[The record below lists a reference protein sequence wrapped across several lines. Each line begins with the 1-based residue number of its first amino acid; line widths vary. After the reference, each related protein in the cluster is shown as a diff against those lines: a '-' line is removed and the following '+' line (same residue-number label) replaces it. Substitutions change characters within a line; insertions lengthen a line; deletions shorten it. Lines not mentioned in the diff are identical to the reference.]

1 MRAFVSPQPYGNK
14 LSALVPCAL
23 YCCSGQWRLHPAAMV
38 TVSMHV
44 TAKRAEMIAPIHKQ
58 RRFHP
63 AGVQG
68 AQQRAQSD
76 SMVDAKMFDGSC
88 HGFVFL
94 RSTNTIIYDLIGA

>member
-1 MRAFVSPQPYGNK
+1 
-14 LSALVPCAL
+14 
-23 YCCSGQWRLHPAAMV
+23 MV

-44 TAKRAEMIAPIHKQ
+44 TAKRAEMVAPMHKQ

-68 AQQRAQSD
+68 AQRNAQSD
-76 SMVDAKMFDGSC
+76 LMVAANMYDANR

-94 RSTNTIIYDLIGA
+94 RSTNTIIYDLIAA